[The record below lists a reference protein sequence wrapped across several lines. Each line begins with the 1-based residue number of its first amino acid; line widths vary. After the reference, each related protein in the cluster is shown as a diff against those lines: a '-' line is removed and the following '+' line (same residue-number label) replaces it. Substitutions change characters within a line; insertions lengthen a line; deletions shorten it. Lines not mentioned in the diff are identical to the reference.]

1 MKRITRILGWAML
14 AAAAW
19 GQGTRA
25 VPPVQPVQ
33 PFPVEQPDAE
43 RTKQELSNLL
53 QRYPPTLRQ
62 VLALDSSLLSN
73 QPYLAPYPA
82 LANFLNAHPE
92 VLRNPSFYIGAPE
105 RNRPPDSRAEVA
117 RQWEEMV
124 TDVAVLTGFSLAMC
138 LIAWLIHSFIDARR
152 WSRLT
157 NIQTEVHKKL
167 MDRFTSNEDLLAY
180 IQTPAGS
187 KFLESSPIVLD
198 GGPRTVAAP
207 VSRILWTVQGGVV
220 VIAVGAGLEI
230 IGGRVPF
237 DVGQPLRALGV
248 LGIALGLGLV
258 ASAIISFMI
267 SRRLGLMERPSAPTT

>member
-1 MKRITRILGWAML
+1 MTRITRILGWAML

-25 VPPVQPVQ
+25 VPPVQP
-33 PFPVEQPDAE
+33 PFAVEQPDAQ
-43 RTKQELSNLL
+43 RTQQELSNLL
-53 QRYPPTLRQ
+53 QRYPPTLKE
-62 VLALDSSLLSN
+62 VLAVDPSLLSN

-92 VLRNPSFYIGAPE
+92 VLRNPSFYIGAAEP
-105 RNRPPDSRAEVA
+105 NRRPDSAAEVA
-117 RQWEEMV
+117 DKLEGMV
-124 TDVAVLTGFSLAMC
+124 TDVTLLIGFGLAMC
-138 LIAWLIHSFIDARR
+138 LIAWLIHGFIDARR

-198 GGPRTVAAP
+198 ASPRTVAAP

-220 VIAVGAGLEI
+220 AIAVGAGLQFV
-230 IGGRVPF
+230 GGRVPY
-237 DVGQPLRALGV
+237 DVAQPLRALGV

>member
-1 MKRITRILGWAML
+1 ML

-25 VPPVQPVQ
+25 VPPVPPV
-33 PFPVEQPDAE
+33 PPVPLAVEQPDAQ
-43 RTKQELSNLL
+43 RTQQELSNLL
-53 QRYPPTLRQ
+53 QRYPPTLKE
-62 VLALDSSLLSN
+62 VLALDPSLLSN
-73 QPYLAPYPA
+73 QSYLAPYPA

-105 RNRPPDSRAEVA
+105 LNRQPERGAHRARV
-117 RQWEEMV
+117 WEEIV
-124 TDVAVLTGFSLAMC
+124 TDVAVLLGFSLAMC
-138 LIAWLIHSFIDARR
+138 LIAWLIHGFIDARR

-157 NIQTEVHKKL
+157 NIQTEAHKKL

-198 GGPRTVAAP
+198 ASPRNLAAP

-220 VIAVGAGLEI
+220 VIAVGAGLYI
-230 IGGRVPF
+230 ISERVPF
-237 DVGQPLRALGV
+237 DVAQPLRALGV

>member
-1 MKRITRILGWAML
+1 ML

-19 GQGTRA
+19 GQGPKI
-25 VPPVQPVQ
+25 VPPVPPV
-33 PFPVEQPDAE
+33 PLVVEQPDAQ
-43 RTKQELSNLL
+43 RTQQELSNLL
-53 QRYPPTLRQ
+53 QRYPPTLRD
-62 VLALDSSLLSN
+62 VLALDPSLLSN
-73 QPYLAPYPA
+73 QSYLAPYPA

-105 RNRPPDSRAEVA
+105 RNRPPDRGAGVA
-117 RQWEEMV
+117 RVWEEMV
-124 TDVAVLTGFSLAMC
+124 TDVAVLTGFSLAIS
-138 LIAWLIHSFIDARR
+138 LIAWLIHGFIDARR

-157 NIQTEVHKKL
+157 TIQTEVHKKL

-198 GGPRTVAAP
+198 ASPRNVAAP
-207 VSRILWTVQGGVV
+207 VNRILWTVQGGVV
-220 VIAVGAGLEI
+220 VIAVGAGLQIVGE
-230 IGGRVPF
+230 RVPF

-267 SRRLGLMERPSAPTT
+267 SRRLGLMERPSAPTS

>member
-1 MKRITRILGWAML
+1 MKQITPILGWATL

-19 GQGTRA
+19 GQGTKT
-25 VPPVQPVQ
+25 VPPVPPAPVV
-33 PFPVEQPDAE
+33 VEQPDAQ
-43 RTKQELSNLL
+43 RTQQELSNLL

-62 VLALDSSLLSN
+62 VLALDPSLLSN

-82 LANFLNAHPE
+82 LENFLNAHPE

-105 RNRPPDSRAEVA
+105 PNRPPDRRVEVA

-124 TDVAVLTGFSLAMC
+124 TDIAVLIGFSLAMC
-138 LIAWLIHSFIDARR
+138 LIAWLIHGFIDARR

-157 NIQTEVHKKL
+157 TIQTEVHKKL
-167 MDRFTSNEDLLAY
+167 MDRFTSSEELLAY
-180 IQTPAGS
+180 IQTPAGA

-198 GGPRTVAAP
+198 ASPRTVAAP

-220 VIAVGAGLEI
+220 VIAVGAGLEVV
-230 IGGRVPF
+230 GERLPF
-237 DVGQPLRALGV
+237 DIAQPLRALGV

-267 SRRLGLMERPSAPTT
+267 SRRLGLMERPSAPTS